1 MPVAEDSAVVAAAV
15 AGNTESLGE
24 LFGRYEQ
31 KLYNYAFRL
40 AGNREDALDI
50 SQEAFV
56 KVFEALPKMADR
68 GIDFAPYL
76 YRTAHNVAIDTI
88 RSRTRQAS
96 PEPLEFQP
104 DESLDASPEKA
115 LLLGE
120 QRSRIRDATL
130 GLPENY
136 REVLAL
142 RELQGLSYDQI
153 GEALGMSRTNVGV
166 TLMRAR
172 LKLKVAIRM
181 SYVDVDALVK
191 ECADML
197 PLLSAMIDNELSA
210 DERKRV
216 EAHLEECPLCRL
228 ALEQMTEATE
238 RYRGFIPLVP
248 PPALKVGV
256 LHRLGM
262 QQVGAT
268 WSASANNL
276 QVGGGT
282 GAGGSD
288 PSGQA
293 ALSAP
298 SVPTAKPVAATAGL
312 VIAAALIGA
321 LLGGGVT
328 GLLIWRAN
336 ALQDQRAATS
346 IPITSA
352 PAPSFVTTAATA
364 SLPATPSTQSLSLQ
378 RSKPTKPAPDT
389 IAPSAPKAL
398 SPHDGATV
406 PASDPNVTLR
416 WSRVDDPSGVSYTLQ
431 TQQLLGGGAGWSN
444 LTTIREI
451 DGLSRELTVESTHI
465 RWRVWAVDG
474 EGNASSKTAWRTIT
488 RLEPTSEPTPPTLML
503 PIPYEPLVPRPAP
516 APQIDSVR

>member
-1 MPVAEDSAVVAAAV
+1 MPVAEDSTIVAAAV

-68 GIDFAPYL
+68 EIDFAPYL

-88 RSRTRQAS
+88 RSRSRQTS
-96 PEPLEFQP
+96 PEPLEFQA
-104 DESLDASPEKA
+104 DESLDASPERA

-120 QRSRIRDATL
+120 QRGRIRDATL

-197 PLLSAMIDNELSA
+197 PLLSAMIDDELSG
-210 DERKRV
+210 DERERV
-216 EAHLEECPLCRL
+216 EAHLEGCPLCRL

-238 RYRGFIPLVP
+238 RYRGFIPLLP
-248 PPALKVGV
+248 PPALKANV

-262 QQVGAT
+262 QQVSAS
-268 WSASANNL
+268 WSASASNL
-276 QVGGGT
+276 QVDGGA
-282 GAGGSD
+282 GAGG
-288 PSGQA
+288 PNSGGYA
-293 ALSAP
+293 TTSPP
-298 SVPTAKPVAATAGL
+298 SVPAAAPTATTAGL

-321 LLGGGVT
+321 LLGAGVT
-328 GLLIWRAN
+328 GLLLWRAN
-336 ALQDQRAATS
+336 ALQDRRATAL
-346 IPITSA
+346 IPGTLA
-352 PAPSFVTTAATA
+352 PAPSSVTTAATA
-364 SLPATPSTQSLSLQ
+364 PLPAIAGTQSLSVR
-378 RSKPTKPAPDT
+378 RSKPTKPIPDT

-406 PASDPNVTLR
+406 PASNPNVTLR
-416 WSRVDDPSGVSYTLQ
+416 WTQVHDPSGVGYTLQ
-431 TQQLLGGGAGWSN
+431 TQQFLGGGAGWSDPA
-444 LTTIREI
+444 TIREI
-451 DGLSRELTVESTHI
+451 DGLSRDVTVESTHV

-474 EGNASSKTAWRTIT
+474 EGNSSSKTAWRTIT

-503 PIPYEPLVPRPAP
+503 PVPYERLVPRP